1 MGCIKRKLNAVRFI
15 SRQVAC
21 GGVENGGS
29 VFIAEYCTLLKQ
41 VFTVSLQ
48 GRDFCKVAFLFLKGV
63 YLIWQKYLSQWGPKA
78 ISTR

>member
-29 VFIAEYCTLLKQ
+29 VFIAEAGFYSIIAGT
-41 VFTVSLQ
+41 
-48 GRDFCKVAFLFLKGV
+48 
-63 YLIWQKYLSQWGPKA
+63 
-78 ISTR
+78 